1 MSMLPADIAPIQGRS
16 ITLQVASRR
25 RDSIEGGHLNIA
37 DRAVAL
43 LRERS
48 GRTLL
53 DLEPM
58 DSRPYW
64 PDANLAEGEYYE
76 IPRRDLEDSLGVL
89 RFLDMGADTPLLAP
103 EDLAGRLLFY
113 SVVRGDDPERTVAF
127 VAKSNPA
134 RELGRGLLL
143 TPHGDTLT
151 TVETPVFLF
160 EDRVDLVVGPETVL
174 VLNQLAFEQWFRES
188 PAIAEHID
196 KWIVGIDTS
205 LPFAGEG
212 KAMLAKRA
220 ETNSRVRRLLRNIS
234 ERGHLRGVSMERIRL
249 HLHDQG
255 LDATQYLDGD
265 ALLVSEDPGPLLKML
280 NEDLFRGGLTSMP
293 FVSDNKE
300 PRR

>member
-1 MSMLPADIAPIQGRS
+1 MSTLPTDIARDLGNG

-25 RDSIEGGHLNIA
+25 RDTIEGGHLNIA

-48 GRTLL
+48 ERTLV
-53 DLEPM
+53 DIRDM

-64 PDANLAEGEYYE
+64 PDANLGQGEYYE
-76 IPRRDLEDSLGVL
+76 IPRTDLEDSLGVL
-89 RFLDMGADTPLLAP
+89 RFLDLGADTPLLSP
-103 EDLAGRLLFY
+103 HDISGRLLFY
-113 SVVRGDDPERTVAF
+113 AVVRGDDPERTVAF

-134 RELGRGLLL
+134 RELGHGLLL
-143 TPHGDTLT
+143 TPRGDTLA

-160 EDRVDLVVGPETVL
+160 EDRVDLVVGPRTIL

-188 PAIAEHID
+188 PAIAEHIE
-196 KWIVGIDTS
+196 KWISGIASS

-220 ETNSRVRRLLRNIS
+220 ETNSRVRKLLRNIM
-234 ERGHLRGVSMERIRL
+234 ERGHLGDVSMDRIRQ
-249 HLHDQG
+249 HLGDQG
-255 LDATQYLDGD
+255 LDSSQYLEGD
-265 ALLVSEDPGPLLKML
+265 ELLVGDDPSPLLKML